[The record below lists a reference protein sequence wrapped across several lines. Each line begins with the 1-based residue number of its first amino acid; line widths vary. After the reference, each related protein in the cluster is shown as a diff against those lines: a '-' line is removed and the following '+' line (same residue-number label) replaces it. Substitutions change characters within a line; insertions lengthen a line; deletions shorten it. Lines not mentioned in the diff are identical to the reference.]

1 MTTAEKIRKA
11 RINKN
16 YKQEDVAGFLG
27 ITQRAYSKLETGE
40 TQIKLD
46 RLEEIAKLLDVSL
59 LELLSEGLNQKIE
72 TVNYSQVGNGK
83 FINQSSTSE
92 KELYEKIINRLS
104 EEVNYLKGLVNTLA
118 R

>member
-11 RINKN
+11 RVNKN

-27 ITQRAYSKLETGE
+27 ISQRAYSKIETGE

-46 RLEEIAKLLDVSL
+46 RLEEISKILDVPLIDL
-59 LELLSEGLNQKIE
+59 LPSGITQQIE
-72 TVNYSQVGNGK
+72 TIYYSQVGNGK
-83 FINQSSTSE
+83 FINQKSPQE
-92 KELYEKIINRLS
+92 KELYEKIIGRLT

>member
-11 RINKN
+11 RVNKN

-27 ITQRAYSKLETGE
+27 ISQRAYSKLETGE

-46 RLEEIAKLLDVSL
+46 RLEELAKVLDVSL
-59 LELLSEGLNQKIE
+59 VDLLPEGLNQHIG
-72 TVNYSQVGNGK
+72 TINYSQVGNGK
-83 FINQSSTSE
+83 FINQTSPHE
-92 KELYEKIINRLS
+92 KELYDKIINRLS

>member
-11 RINKN
+11 RVNKN
-16 YKQEDVAGFLG
+16 FKQEDLAGFLG
-27 ITQRAYSKLETGE
+27 ISQRAYSKIETGE
-40 TQIKLD
+40 TQIKLE
-46 RLEEIAKLLDVSL
+46 RLEEIAKLLDVALVDL
-59 LELLSEGLNQKIE
+59 LPEGLHQQIG

-83 FINQSSTSE
+83 FINQTSPHE
-92 KELYEKIINRLS
+92 KELYDKIINRLS